1 MTIEIKNFLY
11 FYSMNFI
18 TTKLGILGGG
28 QLGRMFIQAST
39 SYGTPIHILDPNPQ
53 APAAQLCDSFTLGSF
68 NDYDAVLNFGKDMD
82 VLTIEIEN
90 VNTDALY
97 ELEKQGVKVFPQPR
111 IIELIKDKGIQK
123 QFYVDNRIP
132 TSPFQ
137 LCDSLEE
144 VKEKAVFP
152 IVQKMRKGGYDGK
165 GVQLLKSSSDLEEAF
180 DVPSLL
186 EEMIDFEKEISVIV
200 ARNEKGE
207 IKTYPTCEQEF
218 NPEAN
223 LVEFLFSPA
232 KVSQQTEKQAQEIAN
247 NIVEKLG
254 MVGLLAVEFFVLKDG
269 SVLVNEMAPRTHNSG
284 HHTIECNYTSQ
295 FEQHYRSVMNFP
307 LGSTEITQPGV
318 MINLLGD
325 KNHTGTPVYE
335 GINDVMKQ
343 EGVYVH
349 LYGKNQTKP
358 FRKMGHITVV
368 NPELDTAIEKAREV
382 AKQVRIIA

>member
-1 MTIEIKNFLY
+1 
-11 FYSMNFI
+11 MNFI
-18 TTKLGILGGG
+18 TIKLGILGGG
-28 QLGRMFIQAST
+28 QLGRMFIQSSM
-39 SYGTPIHILDPNPQ
+39 SYGTPIHILDPNPTC
-53 APAAQLCDSFTLGSF
+53 PAANLCDSFTEGSF
-68 NDYDAVLNFGKDMD
+68 NDYDAVYNFGKNMD

-90 VNTDALY
+90 VNTEALAQ
-97 ELEKQGVKVFPQPR
+97 LEKEGVKVFPQSR

-123 QFYVDNRIP
+123 QFYRDNNIP
-132 TSPFQ
+132 TADFK
-137 LCDSLEE
+137 LCDNIEE
-144 VKEKAVFP
+144 VKQKATFP

-165 GVQLLKSSSDLEEAF
+165 GVQILKSESDLGKAF
-180 DVPSLL
+180 EVPSLL
-186 EEMIDFEKEISVIV
+186 ESMIPFEKEISVIV

-207 IKTYPTCEQEF
+207 ICSYPTCEQEF

-232 KVSQQTEKQAQEIAN
+232 KISQETENQAQEIART
-247 NIVEKLG
+247 IIEKLD

-269 SVLVNEMAPRTHNSG
+269 SVIVNEMAPRTHNSG

-307 LGSTEITQPGV
+307 LGSTDIVQPGV

-325 KNHTGTPVYE
+325 KNHTGTPIYE
-335 GINDVMKQ
+335 GINEVMKQ
-343 EGVYVH
+343 EGIYVH

-368 NPELDTAIEKAREV
+368 NQKLDLAIENAREV
-382 AKQVRIIA
+382 AKKVRIIS

>member
-1 MTIEIKNFLY
+1 
-11 FYSMNFI
+11 MNFI

-28 QLGRMFIQAST
+28 QLGRMFIQSAM
-39 SYGTPIHILDPNPQ
+39 SYGTPIHILDPNPNC
-53 APAAQLCDSFTLGSF
+53 PAANLCDSFTQGSF
-68 NDYDAVLNFGKDMD
+68 NDYDTVFDFGSGMD

-90 VNTDALY
+90 VNTEALFQ
-97 ELEKQGVKVFPQPR
+97 LEREGVKVFPQPH
-111 IIELIKDKGIQK
+111 IIKLIKDKGVQK
-123 QFYVDNRIP
+123 QFYKDNNIP
-132 TSPFQ
+132 TADFE

-144 VKEKAVFP
+144 VEQKATFP

-165 GVQLLKSSSDLEEAF
+165 GVQILKSAEDLEDAF

-186 EEMIDFEKEISVIV
+186 EKKIDFVKEVSVIV

-207 IKTYPTCEQEF
+207 IRSYPTCEQEF

-232 KVSQQTEKQAQEIAN
+232 KISQETEKQAQGIAKT
-247 NIVEKLG
+247 IIEKLK
-254 MVGLLAVEFFVLKDG
+254 MVGLLAVEFFVLEDG
-269 SVLVNEMAPRTHNSG
+269 SVIVNEMAPRTHNSG
-284 HHTIECNYTSQ
+284 HHTMECNYTSQ

-307 LGSTEITQPGV
+307 LGSTEIIQPGV

-335 GINDVMKQ
+335 GINEVMKQ
-343 EGVYVH
+343 QGVYVH
-349 LYGKNQTKP
+349 LYGKTETKP

-368 NPELDTAIEKAREV
+368 NPDLDKAIANARDV
-382 AKQVRIIA
+382 AKSVKVVA

>member
-1 MTIEIKNFLY
+1 
-11 FYSMNFI
+11 MNFI

-28 QLGRMFIQAST
+28 QLGRMFIQSAMR
-39 SYGTPIHILDPNPQ
+39 YGTPIHILDPNPHC
-53 APAAQLCDSFTLGSF
+53 PAANLCDSFTQGSF
-68 NDYDAVLNFGKDMD
+68 NDYDTVFDFGSGMD

-90 VNTDALY
+90 VNTEALFQ
-97 ELEKQGVKVFPQPR
+97 LEKEGVKVFPQPHL
-111 IIELIKDKGIQK
+111 IKLIKDKGVQK
-123 QFYVDNRIP
+123 QFYKDNNIP
-132 TSPFQ
+132 TADFE

-144 VKEKAVFP
+144 VEQKASFP

-165 GVQLLKSSSDLEEAF
+165 GVQILKSPEDLEQAF

-186 EEMIDFEKEISVIV
+186 EKKIDFVKEISVIV

-207 IKTYPTCEQEF
+207 IRSYPTCEQEF

-232 KVSQQTEKQAQEIAN
+232 KISQETEIQAQKIAK
-247 NIVEKLG
+247 NIIEKLT
-254 MVGLLAVEFFVLKDG
+254 MVGLLTVEFFVLDDG
-269 SVLVNEMAPRTHNSG
+269 SVIVNEMAPRTHNSG
-284 HHTIECNYTSQ
+284 HHTMECNYTSQ

-307 LGSTEITQPGV
+307 LGSTEIIQPGV

-335 GINDVMKQ
+335 GINEVIKQ
-343 EGVYVH
+343 QGVYVH
-349 LYGKNQTKP
+349 LYGKTETKP

-368 NPELDTAIEKAREV
+368 NPDLDKAIANAREV
-382 AKQVRIIA
+382 AKSVKVVA

>member
-1 MTIEIKNFLY
+1 
-11 FYSMNFI
+11 MNFI

-28 QLGRMFIQAST
+28 QLGRMFIQSAM
-39 SYGTPIHILDPNPQ
+39 SYGTPIHILDPNP
-53 APAAQLCDSFTLGSF
+53 ACPAANFCDSFTEGSF
-68 NDYDAVLNFGKDMD
+68 NDYDSVFEFGSGLD

-90 VNTDALY
+90 VNTEALY
-97 ELEKQGVKVFPQPR
+97 QLEKEGVKVFPQPQV
-111 IIELIKDKGIQK
+111 IELIKDKGVQK
-123 QFYVDNRIP
+123 QFYRDNNIP
-132 TSPFQ
+132 TADFI
-137 LCDSLEE
+137 LCDSIEE
-144 VKEKAVFP
+144 VEQKATFP

-165 GVQLLKSSSDLEEAF
+165 GVQVLRSPEDLEEAF

-186 EEMIDFEKEISVIV
+186 ESMIDFEKEISVIV
-200 ARNEKGE
+200 ARNEDGE
-207 IKTYPTCEQEF
+207 IVSYPTCEQEF

-232 KVSQQTEKQAQEIAN
+232 KISEETEDKAQEIAHT
-247 NIVEKLG
+247 IIEKLD

-269 SVLVNEMAPRTHNSG
+269 SVIVNEMAPRTHNSG

-307 LGSTEITQPGV
+307 LGSTEIIQPGV

-325 KNHTGTPVYE
+325 KNHNGTPIYE
-335 GINDVMKQ
+335 GINEVMKQ

-349 LYGKNQTKP
+349 LYGKTETKP

-368 NPELDTAIEKAREV
+368 NSELNQAISLAREV
-382 AKQVRIIA
+382 AKKVSVIS

>member
-1 MTIEIKNFLY
+1 
-11 FYSMNFI
+11 MNFI

-28 QLGRMFIQAST
+28 QLGRMFIQSAMR
-39 SYGTPIHILDPNPQ
+39 YGTPIHILDPNPHC
-53 APAAQLCDSFTLGSF
+53 PAANLCDSFTQGSF
-68 NDYDAVLNFGKDMD
+68 NDYDTVFDFGSGMD

-90 VNTDALY
+90 VNTEALFQ
-97 ELEKQGVKVFPQPR
+97 LEKEGVKVFPQPHL
-111 IIELIKDKGIQK
+111 IKLIKDKGVQK
-123 QFYVDNRIP
+123 QFYKDNNIP
-132 TSPFQ
+132 TADFE

-144 VKEKAVFP
+144 VEQKASFP

-165 GVQLLKSSSDLEEAF
+165 GVQILKSPEDLEQAF

-186 EEMIDFEKEISVIV
+186 EKKIDFVKEISVIV

-207 IKTYPTCEQEF
+207 IRSYPTCEQEF

-232 KVSQQTEKQAQEIAN
+232 KISQETEIQAQKIAK
-247 NIVEKLG
+247 NIIEKLT
-254 MVGLLAVEFFVLKDG
+254 MVGLLTVEFFVLDDG
-269 SVLVNEMAPRTHNSG
+269 SVIVNEMAPRTHNSG
-284 HHTIECNYTSQ
+284 HHTMECNYTSQ

-307 LGSTEITQPGV
+307 LGSTEIIQPGV

-335 GINDVMKQ
+335 GINEVMKQ

-349 LYGKNQTKP
+349 LYGKTETKP

-368 NPELDTAIEKAREV
+368 NPDLHKAIANAREV
-382 AKQVRIIA
+382 AKSVKVVA

>member
-1 MTIEIKNFLY
+1 
-11 FYSMNFI
+11 MNFI

-28 QLGRMFIQAST
+28 QLGRMFIQSAM
-39 SYGTPIHILDPNPQ
+39 SYGTPIHILDPNPNC
-53 APAAQLCDSFTLGSF
+53 PAANLCDSFTQGSF
-68 NDYDAVLNFGKDMD
+68 NDYEAVLNFGKNMD

-90 VNTDALY
+90 VNTEALF
-97 ELEKQGVKVFPQPR
+97 ELEKKGVKVFPQAR

-123 QFYVDNRIP
+123 QFYIDNNIP
-132 TSPFQ
+132 TADFE
-137 LCDSLEE
+137 LCNSMEE
-144 VKEKAVFP
+144 VKQKATFP

-165 GVQLLKSSSDLEEAF
+165 GVQILKSESDLEKGFKE
-180 DVPSLL
+180 PSLL
-186 EEMIDFEKEISVIV
+186 ENMIDFDKEISVIV
-200 ARNEKGE
+200 ARNEIGE
-207 IKTYPTCEQEF
+207 IRSYPTCEQEF

-232 KVSQQTEKQAQEIAN
+232 KISSETEKKAQEIAQT
-247 NIVEKLG
+247 IIEKLE

-269 SVLVNEMAPRTHNSG
+269 SVIVNEMAPRTHNSG

-307 LGSTEITQPGV
+307 LGSTEIVQPGV

-325 KNHTGTPVYE
+325 KNHTGIPVYK
-335 GINDVMKQ
+335 GINEVMKQ

-349 LYGKNQTKP
+349 LYGKTETKP

-368 NPELDTAIEKAREV
+368 NPELDKAIVNAREV
-382 AKQVRIIA
+382 AKVVRIIS

>member
-1 MTIEIKNFLY
+1 
-11 FYSMNFI
+11 MNFI

-28 QLGRMFIQAST
+28 QLGRMFIQSAM
-39 SYGTPIHILDPNPQ
+39 SYGTPIHILDPNPNCPS
-53 APAAQLCDSFTLGSF
+53 ANLCDSFTAGSF
-68 NDYDAVLNFGKDMD
+68 NDYDTVFDFGSGMD
-82 VLTIEIEN
+82 ILTIEIEN
-90 VNTDALY
+90 VNTEALFQ
-97 ELEKQGVKVFPQPR
+97 LEREGVKVFPQPH

-123 QFYVDNRIP
+123 QFYRDNNIP
-132 TSPFQ
+132 TADFE

-144 VKEKAVFP
+144 VEQKATFP

-165 GVQLLKSSSDLEEAF
+165 GVQILKSPQDLEEAF

-186 EEMIDFEKEISVIV
+186 EKKIDFVKEISVIV

-207 IKTYPTCEQEF
+207 VRSYPTCEQEF

-232 KVSQQTEKQAQEIAN
+232 KIELETEKQAQEIAKT
-247 NIVEKLG
+247 IIEKLK
-254 MVGLLAVEFFVLKDG
+254 MVGILAVEFFVLQDG
-269 SVLVNEMAPRTHNSG
+269 SVIVNEMAPRTHNSG
-284 HHTIECNYTSQ
+284 HHTMECNYTSQ
-295 FEQHYRSVMNFP
+295 FEQHFRSVMNFP
-307 LGSTEITQPGV
+307 LGSTEIVQPGV
-318 MINLLGD
+318 MINLLGE

-335 GINDVMKQ
+335 GIEEVMAQ

-349 LYGKNQTKP
+349 LYGKTETKP

-368 NPELDTAIEKAREV
+368 NPDLDKAISNAREV